1 MTGEWIL
8 IEECGI
14 FCLLPSRAC
23 LNREGYEVA
32 NIKVISEI
40 TKLALKTCLAIS
52 LFLKYF
58 GIIV

>member
-40 TKLALKTCLAIS
+40 TKQ
-52 LFLKYF
+52 KYS